1 MPSQKRTKKKLTE
14 YDKYK
19 KEPWNSPKDLIFVS
33 PDHGETVY
41 IQKKNGERGKMVS
54 QSQLAKDIELAYDE
68 NEMVGEPAIKLRRK
82 YPTLQ
87 KAWNRYKTVWHLI
100 NEEN

>member
-41 IQKKNGERGKMVS
+41 IQKKNGLRGRMVS

-87 KAWNRYKTVWHLI
+87 KAWNRYKVVWHLV
-100 NEEN
+100 NED